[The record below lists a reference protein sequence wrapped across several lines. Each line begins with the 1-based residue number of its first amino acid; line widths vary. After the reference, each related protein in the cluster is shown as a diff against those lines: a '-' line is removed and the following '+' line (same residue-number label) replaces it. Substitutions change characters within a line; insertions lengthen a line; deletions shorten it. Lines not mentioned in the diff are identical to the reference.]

1 MTDDNPIHR
10 EGLER
15 GRAGVEAVL
24 SEVAGVAV
32 TVTVAS
38 AAAESAARPTRITP
52 EGARAERL
60 QKVRK
65 KDPALDVAAN
75 VLDLE
80 VLE

>member
-1 MTDDNPIHR
+1 VDDNPIHR
-10 EGLER
+10 EALER
-15 GRAGVEAVL
+15 QRAAVAAVV
-24 SEVAGVAV
+24 SEVAGVAA

-38 AAAESAARPTRITP
+38 AATDAVARPARITP

-65 KDPALDVAAN
+65 KDPALDVAAS